1 MGILPKIWG
10 VRELAGL
17 DLGGSWQRMLWGS
30 VSSRD
35 DPGVGLCIRGLGTRH
50 CTCDLGTG
58 LYIEVRSM
66 GVRVKLAGVSHQVK
80 KSLAPLTQIDLLTYI
95 YRQKK
100 KKEGTCVFGE
110 KTSTSRVA

>member
-1 MGILPKIWG
+1 
-10 VRELAGL
+10 
-17 DLGGSWQRMLWGS
+17 MLWGS

-66 GVRVKLAGVSHQVK
+66 GVRIKLAGVSHQVK

-100 KKEGTCVFGE
+100 KKKAHVYLERKLALLVWHSLLWMTKQPLVSELLGQ
-110 KTSTSRVA
+110 K